1 MTYKIH
7 RGEMLVANS
16 LAVRGIVPHNIT
28 VGPEVEQQLGSG
40 CHQLTLHASNGVS
53 VLGVSTE
60 LQVCLLEPVEGLLG
74 SVMAEEG
81 ECPDSDL
88 YVSVSLDR
96 GAPVQLLFQVS
107 GANDSISE
115 TRDMENTSM
124 QVYNIS
130 TTIQGTYPNTIRNND
145 RR

>member
-1 MTYKIH
+1 MTYKVH

-16 LAVRGIVPHNIT
+16 SAVRGIVPHNIT
-28 VGPEVEQQLGSG
+28 VGSEVEQQLGSG
-40 CHQLTLHASNGVS
+40 CHQLTLHAS

-81 ECPDSDL
+81 ENPDSDL
-88 YVSVSLDR
+88 YVTVS
-96 GAPVQLLFQVS
+96 LLFQVEPTAAS
-107 GANDSISE
+107 QRPE
-115 TRDMENTSM
+115 TFENGSM

-130 TTIQGTYPNTIRNND
+130 TTIQGT
-145 RR
+145 

>member
-7 RGEMLVANS
+7 RGEMLVVNS

-107 GANDSISE
+107 GANGSISE
-115 TRDMENTSM
+115 TRD
-124 QVYNIS
+124 I
-130 TTIQGTYPNTIRNND
+130 
-145 RR
+145 